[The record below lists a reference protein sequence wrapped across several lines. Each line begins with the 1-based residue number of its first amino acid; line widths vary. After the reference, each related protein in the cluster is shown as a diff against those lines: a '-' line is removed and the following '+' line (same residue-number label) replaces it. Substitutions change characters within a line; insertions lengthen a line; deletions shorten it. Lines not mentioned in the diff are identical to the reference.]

1 MTTHL
6 FRGAIG
12 VAVIAFL
19 GSILVPTDRVSITLP
34 LPQPGTPMTSADQAV
49 VVGALA
55 GLLLFVSCLM
65 LAMAAIGLLGFRRWA
80 RGLARWT
87 TPVAIGAMLATWALI
102 PPFFHAMH
110 PLHFVLFAI
119 AAIAWCAALV
129 LLRSPEVRG
138 RFVPR

>member
-19 GSILVPTDRVSITLP
+19 GSILVPTDHVSITLP
-34 LPQPGTPMTSADQAV
+34 LPQPGVPMTSADQALV
-49 VVGALA
+49 LGALA
-55 GLLLFVSCLM
+55 GLLLLVSCLA
-65 LAMAAIGLLGFRRWA
+65 LAIAAVGLLRFRRWA

-87 TPVAIGAMLATWALI
+87 TPAAIGAMLATWALV

-119 AAIAWCAALV
+119 AAIAWCVALL
-129 LLRSPEVRG
+129 LLRSPDVRG
-138 RFVPR
+138 RFAPR